1 MDSKFGLIEKYLA
14 NEMSDK
20 EQRGFEELLIN
31 DPDLMKEFVMRKE
44 VDNAIVEDDILNLR
58 DKLGDI
64 INEKPTF
71 SIKIKKPM
79 IYTSVAAV
87 VVLLIIVGNFIILPV
102 KNRENIDIFQSYY
115 SPYPT
120 IMCFRSVVDKTE
132 VEEILYKAF
141 CFYDEGKYEQASSC
155 FNEVLNID
163 SKNYMSQFYLSICE
177 IENNNL
183 QNANEYL
190 NDLILKKDH
199 VFIEHAYWY
208 LALTKLKQNNF
219 QDAESILN
227 KVVQE
232 NMARKADAEVILKY
246 LN

>member
-1 MDSKFGLIEKYLA
+1 MDNKFDLIEKYLT
-14 NEMSDK
+14 NEMSVK
-20 EQRGFEELLIN
+20 EQREFEELLLN
-31 DPDLMKEFVMRKE
+31 DPDLMREFVLRKE
-44 VDNAIVEDDILNLR
+44 IDNAVIEDDILNLR

-64 INEKPTF
+64 INEKPIF
-71 SIKIKKPM
+71 SLKIKKPF

-87 VVLLIIVGNFIILPV
+87 VVLLIMITNINILPD
-102 KNRENIDIFQSYY
+102 KKKENTELFQSYY

-132 VEEILYKAF
+132 IEEILYKAF
-141 CFYDEGKYEQASSC
+141 SFYDEGKYEQASSS
-155 FNEVLNID
+155 FSKVLNID
-163 SKNYMSQFYLSICE
+163 SSNYMSQFYLAICE
-177 IENNNL
+177 IEKDNFK
-183 QNANEYL
+183 NANEYL

-199 VFIEHAYWY
+199 VFLEQAYWY

-219 QDAESILN
+219 QDAESILE

-232 NMARKADAEVILKY
+232 NMTRKADAELILKN

>member
-1 MDSKFGLIEKYLA
+1 MDSKFDLIEKYLT
-14 NEMSDK
+14 NEMSVK
-20 EQRGFEELLIN
+20 EQREFEELLKI
-31 DPDLMKEFVMRKE
+31 DPDLMREFVLRKE
-44 VDNAIVEDDILNLR
+44 VDNAVVEDDILNLR

-64 INEKPTF
+64 MNEKPTF
-71 SIKIKKPM
+71 SLKIKKPF

-87 VVLLIIVGNFIILPV
+87 VVLLIMITNIHILPE
-102 KNRENIDIFQSYY
+102 KNQENINIFQSYY
-115 SPYPT
+115 SPYPA
-120 IMCFRSVVDKTE
+120 IMSFRSVVDRTE

-141 CFYDEGKYEQASSC
+141 CFYDEGKYEQASIW
-155 FNEVLNID
+155 FNKVLNID
-163 SKNYMSQFYLSICE
+163 DRNYMSQFYLSICE
-177 IENNNL
+177 IEKNNL

-199 VFIEHAYWY
+199 VFLEHAYWY

-219 QDAESILN
+219 QDAESILE

-232 NMARKADAEVILKY
+232 NMARKADAERILKY

>member
-1 MDSKFGLIEKYLA
+1 MDSKFDLIERYLT
-14 NEMSDK
+14 NEMSVK
-20 EQRGFEELLIN
+20 EQREFEELLIN
-31 DPDLMKEFVMRKE
+31 DPDLMREFVLRKE
-44 VDNAIVEDDILNLR
+44 VDNAVMEDDILNLR
-58 DKLGDI
+58 DILGDI
-64 INEKPTF
+64 VNEKPTF
-71 SIKIKKPM
+71 SLRHRKQM

-87 VVLLIIVGNFIILPV
+87 VILLIMITNINILPD
-102 KNRENIDIFQSYY
+102 KKQENTELFQSYY

-120 IMCFRSVVDKTE
+120 IMYFRSVVDKTE

-141 CFYDEGKYEQASSC
+141 SFYDEGKYELASNS
-155 FNEVLNID
+155 FSKVLDID
-163 SKNYMSQFYLSICE
+163 NRNYMSQFYLAICE
-177 IENNNL
+177 IEKNNL

-199 VFIEHAYWY
+199 VFLEQAYWY

-219 QDAESILN
+219 KDAENILE

-232 NMARKADAEVILKY
+232 NMARKADAEVILKN